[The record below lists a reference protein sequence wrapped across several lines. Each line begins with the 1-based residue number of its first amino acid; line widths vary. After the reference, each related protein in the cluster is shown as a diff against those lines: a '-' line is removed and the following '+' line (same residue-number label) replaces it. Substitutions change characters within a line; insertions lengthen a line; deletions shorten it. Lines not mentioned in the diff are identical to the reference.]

1 MGHRLLLAG
10 WYVLALI
17 LVLTA
22 VVNSITRLPSSLYQE
37 YLPTFQETISS
48 LIDKPVHIRAIHVN
62 WYGYT
67 PLIAVEGLSVYSDE
81 TKSSHLLA
89 AEKATIS
96 LDLLDSLMSGNL
108 VIKELQLSG
117 SDLHAVRDKD
127 HRIVLN
133 GIDISERIARR
144 KEAGR
149 TEDIRFSLLAS
160 TIAIQDE
167 ILGHDYHFD
176 QVDIVLR
183 FHEEKLR
190 ISSKV
195 SLPDS
200 LGDSLLLGADLE
212 DLDQGLDDIRGEV
225 YAKGENINLEQ
236 VDDFF
241 PQLSLVIHNGR
252 SDFEIWGDLE
262 SEHEWSFEGSLAFH
276 DLEYRPVTDPL
287 VDDGHAITAL
297 DTRFRV
303 QGLQDTWHLAFIESD
318 IRSAGHKW
326 VGEEYEVRCIRCGG
340 DAAEPAVAVA
350 LDHFDSANLLATL
363 QHFPV
368 FSKPL
373 RALLTQARIDGEF
386 TDTRIQLQLHDE
398 QLAKYAYHTVLQE
411 ANVSVPAHGLELS
424 RLSGKAAGDHLHGS
438 FLIDSPAVQ
447 VHARQLKEHAFP
459 EQAVTG
465 RFLWEFADHGTVI
478 ALENVSL
485 KTEGLQADLQGT
497 AYVGQDSSQVDIQA
511 GFPEVQIAALKSWLP
526 DDKLGSEL
534 ASWLEQGQTGGTL
547 NDVRL
552 LLQGDPRHIP
562 FGHHPGRLEIR
573 ADIQGVSLSPHEKSP
588 EIHDLGAHLAVINQ
602 RLEIHGD
609 QGRVSNASILGFDI
623 AIDDILQPL
632 LVVQGSIRGPAPSI
646 LEVLQKSSLIPQDD
660 QEPAN
665 VSMAG
670 MVDLG
675 LDLSLP
681 LADTVEEEAR
691 VAGTIEFKNVD
702 LTMGLASLAFTDLNG
717 ILEFSDAGIES
728 EGLSARLHGSDFH
741 ANAFL
746 LENGATRMQI
756 RGELDFDAWLDAGDL
771 WLAPHVRGKA
781 PVSAT
786 IDLHPPDDTGQE
798 KPLAI
803 SMESDLVD
811 IVLALPEPFGK
822 QAGTPMTLDMH
833 SQFLAGRD
841 NTLSFNYGDR
851 IFAQGLLD
859 AGSGQLRALEIRVG
873 DDRFDLPAE
882 GMRVSGTFGQLD
894 VDQWQDLLGP
904 ADVEGSLELREVDIR
919 ASTVSL
925 PDMMLT
931 DVGLSLH
938 KDVNSWTGTV
948 DSQTMRGT
956 FEYPH
961 ELDAESI
968 VAARLDYL
976 HYDYLDEEF
985 TFDVNPRDLPAL
997 DIQIVQFESDGLLMN
1012 DVSLKT
1018 EPSARGMIIDSLAA
1032 EGDGYRL
1039 EATGTWDMDVRGT
1052 HHTDM
1057 ALELAVRNLHD
1068 TLTGLGE
1075 ETAVNKG
1082 KGVVSAEL
1090 SWPGMPD
1097 QFSLESFAG
1106 TATLRLK
1113 DGEITTVDPGGAG
1126 RLVGLFNLAEVSRRL
1141 TLDFSDFF
1149 SEGYVFDKIRG
1160 TLVFEDGN
1168 LTTENL
1174 RFDGPSA
1181 DMQIAGRTGI
1191 VARDYDQIITVTP
1204 HVTGGLPWL
1213 GIGLGPVGVGGIYIL
1228 GKIGEKVGIDVDEV
1242 VDKVVEVKY
1251 HMTGS
1256 WDDPQIEPVAQK
1268 IAESEPPQ
1276 ETP

>member
-37 YLPTFQETISS
+37 YLPAFQETISS

-96 LDLLDSLMSGNL
+96 LDLLDSLMSGNF
-108 VIKELQLSG
+108 VIKELQLRG

-133 GIDISERIARR
+133 GIDISERIVRR
-144 KEAGR
+144 KEAG
-149 TEDIRFSLLAS
+149 TTGDIRFSLLAS

-167 ILGHDYHFD
+167 VLGHDYHFD
-176 QVDIVLR
+176 HVDIVLR

-195 SLPDS
+195 MLPDRF
-200 LGDSLLLGADLE
+200 GDSLSLGADLE
-212 DLDQGLDDIRGEV
+212 DLDQGLDNIRGEL

-236 VDDFF
+236 LDDFF

-252 SDFEIWGDLE
+252 SDFEIWGDLK

-318 IRSAGHKW
+318 IRSAGHRW
-326 VGEEYEVRCIRCGG
+326 AGEEYEVRCIRCGG

-350 LDHFDSANLLATL
+350 LDHFDLANLLATL

-373 RALLTQARIDGEF
+373 QALLMQARVDGEF

-398 QLAKYAYHTVLQE
+398 RLVKYAYHTVLQE
-411 ANVSVPAHGLELS
+411 VNVSVPAHELELS
-424 RLSGKAAGDHLHGS
+424 RVSGKAAGDHLHGS
-438 FLIDSPAVQ
+438 FSIDSPTVQ
-447 VHARQLKEHAFP
+447 IHARQIKEHAFP
-459 EQAVTG
+459 QQAITG
-465 RFLWEFADHGTVI
+465 RLLWEFADRGTVI

-485 KTEGLQADLQGT
+485 KTEGLLAEMQGI
-497 AYVGQDSSQVDIQA
+497 AYVGQDSSRVDIQA
-511 GFPEVQIAALKSWLP
+511 GLPEVQIAALKAWLP
-526 DDKLGSEL
+526 DEKLGSEL
-534 ASWLEQGQTGGTL
+534 ASWLEQGETGGTL
-547 NDVRL
+547 SDVRL
-552 LLQGDPRHIP
+552 LLQGDPRNIP
-562 FGHHPGRLEIR
+562 FGHHPGQLEIR
-573 ADIQGVSLSPHEKSP
+573 ADIRGISLGAHEKWP
-588 EIHDLGAHLAVINQ
+588 EIHDLGAHLVVINQ
-602 RLEIHGD
+602 RLDIHGD
-609 QGRVSNASILGFDI
+609 QGQVSNASVRGFDI
-623 AIDDILQPL
+623 AIDNIQQPK
-632 LVVQGSIRGPAPSI
+632 LVMQGSIRGPAPSI
-646 LEVLQKSSLIPQDD
+646 LEVLQKSSLIPQDG

-670 MVDLG
+670 TMDLG
-675 LDLSLP
+675 LNLSLP
-681 LADTVEEEAR
+681 LADSVDEEAR
-691 VAGTIEFKNVD
+691 VAGTIGFKDVD
-702 LTMGLASLAFTDLNG
+702 LTVALASLAFTDLNG
-717 ILEFSDAGIES
+717 ILEFSDVGIES
-728 EGLSARLHGSDFH
+728 EGLSARLHGSEFH

-746 LENGATRMQI
+746 LENGVTRVQI
-756 RGELDFDAWLDAGDL
+756 RGELDLDAWLDAGDL
-771 WLAPHVRGKA
+771 WLAPHVHGKA
-781 PVSAT
+781 PVSAA
-786 IDLHPPDDTGQE
+786 IDLHPPDGTGRE
-798 KPLAI
+798 KPLEI

-811 IVLALPEPFGK
+811 IALELPEPFGK
-822 QAGTPMTLDMH
+822 QAGTPMTLNMH
-833 SQFLAGRD
+833 SQFLPGRG

-859 AGSGQLRALEIRVG
+859 AGQLRALEVRVG
-873 DDRFDLPAE
+873 DDRFELPAE
-882 GMRVSGTFGQLD
+882 GIRVSGTFGPLD
-894 VDQWQDLLGP
+894 VNQWQDLLGP
-904 ADVEGSLELREVDIR
+904 ADMEGSLELREVDLR

-925 PDMMLT
+925 SDVTLT
-931 DVGLSLH
+931 DVGLSLQ
-938 KDVNSWTGTV
+938 KDVKSWTGTV
-948 DSQTMRGT
+948 HSQTLQGT
-956 FEYPH
+956 FEYPL

-968 VAARLDYL
+968 VAARFDYL
-976 HYDYLDEEF
+976 RYDYFDEEF

-1012 DVSLKT
+1012 NVNLKT
-1018 EPSARGMIIDSLAA
+1018 EPSTQGMIIDSLAA

-1039 EATGTWDMDVRGT
+1039 EAAGTWDMDVRGI
-1052 HHTDM
+1052 HSTDM
-1057 ALELAVRNLHD
+1057 TLELAVRDLHD
-1068 TLTGLGE
+1068 TLTSFGE
-1075 ETAVNKG
+1075 ETAVDKG

-1126 RLVGLFNLAEVSRRL
+1126 RLVGLFNLAEISRRL

-1174 RFDGPSA
+1174 RFNGPSA

-1256 WDDPQIEPVAQK
+1256 WDDPLIEPVAQK